1 MLFFAPNRF
10 VGYKNSN
17 MTKHTEN
24 HGIGTQTNEYFRR
37 NRLYKISEDEF

>member
-17 MTKHTEN
+17 MTKHTDLLD
-24 HGIGTQTNEYFRR
+24 T
-37 NRLYKISEDEF
+37 KIAI